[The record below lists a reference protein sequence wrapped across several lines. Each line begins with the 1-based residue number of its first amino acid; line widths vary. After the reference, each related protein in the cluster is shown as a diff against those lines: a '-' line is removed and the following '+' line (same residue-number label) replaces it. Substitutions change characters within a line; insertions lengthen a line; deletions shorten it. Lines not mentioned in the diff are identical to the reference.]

1 MDNVIDKSGIDR
13 RIYWINEI
21 EKLSGDFAGDF
32 DRLEKELSED
42 IKKDGI
48 YALLDHLRLSGDI
61 PEQYSHDSSEEKL
74 YSKYTDALLCETYK
88 FLGFKSKVL
97 TERADAADVDAF
109 ASEYSF
115 VADAKTFRLSRTA
128 KNQKDFKVQAMDGWK
143 RGKPFAMVVCPIYQ
157 LPTRSSQI
165 YEQASTRN
173 VCIFTYSHLS
183 VLVAYKQFAG
193 EMAVDSLLLK
203 IFNSVKILTP
213 SKDAQSYW
221 NAVNNTMLN
230 FDSKIDEFWH
240 TEKIAARESI
250 IIAKEQALTYLQ
262 SEQDNIMKMSH
273 EEALKELIKVHKL
286 DSKIE
291 VIKGVSE
298 NDILGM
304 RTN

>member
-1 MDNVIDKSGIDR
+1 MAKVISKSGIDR
-13 RIYWINEI
+13 RVYWINEI
-21 EKLSGDFAGDF
+21 EKLSGDFSGDF
-32 DRLEKELSED
+32 DRLEKELNQD

-48 YALLDHLRLSGDI
+48 DALLDHLRLSGDI

-74 YSKYTDALLCETYK
+74 YSKYTDALLCETFK
-88 FLGFKSKVL
+88 FLGFRSVVL

-109 ASEYSF
+109 AKGYSF

-157 LPTRSSQI
+157 LPIRSSQI

-173 VCIFTYSHLS
+173 VCIFTYSHLA
-183 VLVAYKQFAG
+183 VLVCYKEVAG
-193 EMAVDSLLLK
+193 AKAVEDLLLK
-203 IFNSVKILTP
+203 IFNSVKSLNP

-230 FDSKIDEFWH
+230 FDKDIEKFWK
-240 TEKIAARESI
+240 TEKIAAIESI
-250 IIAKEQALTYLQ
+250 EIAKDQALTYLQ
-262 SEQDNIMKMSH
+262 KEQDKIMKLTH
-273 EEALKELIKVHKL
+273 QQALKELIKVHKL

-291 VIKGVSE
+291 VINSVTE
-298 NDILGM
+298 NDILEM
-304 RTN
+304 RIS

>member
-1 MDNVIDKSGIDR
+1 MANVINQSGIDR
-13 RIYWINEI
+13 RVYWINEI
-21 EKLSGDFAGDF
+21 EKLSGDFSGDF
-32 DRLEKELSED
+32 DRLEKELSEE

-48 YALLDHLRLSGDI
+48 DALLDHLRLSGDI

-88 FLGFKSKVL
+88 FLGFKSLVL

-109 ASEYSF
+109 AKEYSF

-183 VLVAYKQFAG
+183 VLVALKQLAG
-193 EMAVDSLLLK
+193 EEAVDSLLLK
-203 IFNSVKILTP
+203 IFNSVKTLMP

-221 NAVNNTMLN
+221 NAVNNTMLS
-230 FDSKIDEFWH
+230 FDSKIEEFWV

-250 IIAKEQALTYLQ
+250 VIAKEQALTYLHN
-262 SEQDNIMKMSH
+262 EQDKIMKLSH
-273 EEALKELIKVHKL
+273 DEALKALIKVHKL

-291 VIKGVSE
+291 VIKGVSDNE
-298 NDILGM
+298 ILGM